1 MKQQLKFK
9 TNIRCM
15 GCVSKVTSA
24 LNEAVG
30 ADNWEVNIESP
41 DKQLTVKGEEL
52 DADTVVAAVAEAGFR
67 AAAG

>member
-1 MKQQLKFK
+1 
-9 TNIRCM
+9 M

-52 DADTVVAAVAEAGFR
+52 DADTVVAAVAAAGFR
-67 AAAG
+67 AEAV